1 MENGNLK
8 VYAVLPGYKE
18 LLDSVTNGDGHWM
31 PSLYMSREA
40 AEQAAA
46 KLNEEFQDSDPYTVE
61 EIEVKA

>member
-18 LLDSVTNGDGHWM
+18 LLDSVTNGDGDWM

-46 KLNEEFQDSDPYTVE
+46 ELNEEFQDSDPYTVE